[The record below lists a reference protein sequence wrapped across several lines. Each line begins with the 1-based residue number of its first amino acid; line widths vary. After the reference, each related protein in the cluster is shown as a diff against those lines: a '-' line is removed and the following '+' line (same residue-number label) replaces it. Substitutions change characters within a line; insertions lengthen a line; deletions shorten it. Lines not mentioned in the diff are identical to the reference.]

1 MPNLN
6 YYLCRWST
14 IGLGSCM
21 DLTPFGF
28 GWFEILKAFYSYI
41 SVPPNTGNSGSRS
54 SHIYWIYVRS
64 LTLHIYWIQEVGLC
78 IVIEYMES
86 DSSYSL
92 NTGSRSPHIQLN
104 TGSRY
109 PQICWIQE
117 VSLCLV
123 IEYMES
129 DYAYSIE
136 YRESDSA

>member
-1 MPNLN
+1 MPLVNN
-6 YYLCRWST
+6 WSWFMHGFNT
-14 IGLGSCM
+14 IWM
-21 DLTPFGF
+21 I
-28 GWFEILKAFYSYI
+28 WNFEGILYSYI

-123 IEYMES
+123 FEYMES
-129 DYAYSIE
+129 DYAYSIK